1 MTDGKPT
8 IGLALGSGAARGWA
22 HIGVIQALEEAGIRP
37 TLVAGCSFGA
47 LVGAGYAGESMDKL
61 ETWARSIRSWDVMR
75 LLDVR
80 LGGGLIEGDDLMRS
94 LAKQVEPVD
103 IEKLRVPFAAVATDL
118 EAGREVWLRE
128 GSLIDAVHASIAVPG
143 LMSPVRNQGRW
154 LVDGGLT
161 DPVPVSL
168 CRALGADVVIAVNLN
183 SDLVGRHV
191 RDIRGAARHDTDNES
206 GLRKWV
212 DDLDERLL
220 DGRIG
225 KWLEERDKEEPTP
238 GMLDVMAGAINI
250 MQDRITRSRMAGDPP
265 ELMISPKLSHIGLL
279 EFERANETIEAGR
292 EAAERAL
299 KDSPLLPELRGE
311 SGRSSQD

>member
-1 MTDGKPT
+1 MIDGKPT

-22 HIGVIQALEEAGIRP
+22 HIGVIHALEEAGIRP
-37 TLVAGCSFGA
+37 AMVAGCSFGA
-47 LVGAGYAGESMDKL
+47 LVGAGYAGESLDKL
-61 ETWARSIRSWDVMR
+61 EAWARGIRSLDVMR

-225 KWLEERDKEEPTP
+225 KWLEERDKDEPTP

-265 ELMISPKLSHIGLL
+265 ELMISPRLSHIGLL
-279 EFERANETIEAGR
+279 EFERADEAIEKGY
-292 EAAERAL
+292 EAARRAL
-299 KDSPLLPELRGE
+299 EDSKLVDEVGE
-311 SGRSSQD
+311 KNRS

>member
-22 HIGVIQALEEAGIRP
+22 HIGVVKALEEAGIRP
-37 TLVAGCSFGA
+37 TVVAGCSFGA
-47 LVGAGYAGESMDKL
+47 LIGAGYAGESMDKL
-61 ETWARSIRSWDVMR
+61 EAWARSIRSWDVMR

-103 IEKLRVPFAAVATDL
+103 IEKLRIPFAAVATDL

-143 LMSPVRNQGRW
+143 LMSPVRNEGRW

-212 DDLDERLL
+212 DGLDERLL

-225 KWLEERDKEEPTP
+225 KWLEEREKAEPTP

-265 ELMISPKLSHIGLL
+265 ELMVSPKLSHIGLL
-279 EFERANETIEAGR
+279 EFERADEAIEKGY
-292 EAAERAL
+292 EAARRAL
-299 KDSPLLPELRGE
+299 DDSALIVEIGDKN
-311 SGRSSQD
+311 RS

>member
-1 MTDGKPT
+1 MTNGKPT

-22 HIGVIQALEEAGIRP
+22 HIGVIHALEEAGVRP
-37 TLVAGCSFGA
+37 SVVAGCSIGA
-47 LVGAGYAGESMDKL
+47 LVGSGYASDSLDRL
-61 ETWARSIRSWDVMR
+61 EAWVRGIRSLDVMR

-80 LGGGLIEGDDLMRS
+80 FGGGLIEGDSLMRS

-103 IEKLRVPFAAVATDL
+103 IGSLDMPFAAVATDL

-128 GSLIDAVHASIAVPG
+128 GNLLQAVRASIAVPG
-143 LMSPVRNQGRW
+143 LMSPVRHEDRW

-191 RDIRGAARHDTDNES
+191 RDIRGAARHDTNNDS
-206 GLRKWV
+206 GLRKWL
-212 DDLDERLL
+212 DGMDERFL
-220 DGRIG
+220 DGRVG
-225 KWLEERDKEEPTP
+225 KWLEERDHDEEPP
-238 GMLDVMAGAINI
+238 GMLDVMAGSINI

-265 ELMISPKLSHIGLL
+265 ELLISPKLARVGLL
-279 EFERANETIEAGR
+279 EFERANEAIEQGY
-292 EAAERAL
+292 EAARKAL
-299 KDSPLLPELRGE
+299 VGSELVPDPDG
-311 SGRSSQD
+311 SGD

>member
-1 MTDGKPT
+1 MTDDKPT

-22 HIGVIQALEEAGIRP
+22 HIGVIHALEEVGIRP
-37 TLVAGCSFGA
+37 AMVAGCSIGA
-47 LVGAGYAGESMDKL
+47 LVGSGYASGSLDKL
-61 ETWARSIRSWDVMR
+61 EQWVRGIRSLDVMR

-80 LGGGLIEGDDLMRS
+80 FGGGLIEGDSLMRS
-94 LAKQVEPVD
+94 LARQVEPVD
-103 IEKLRVPFAAVATDL
+103 IESLDVPFAAVATDL

-128 GSLIDAVHASIAVPG
+128 GKLLDAVRASIAVPG
-143 LMSPVRNQGRW
+143 LMSPVRQEGRW

-206 GLRKWV
+206 GLRKWLDGV
-212 DDLDERLL
+212 DDRLL
-220 DGRIG
+220 NGRIG
-225 KWLEERDKEEPTP
+225 KWLEERDHDEPVP

-265 ELMISPKLSHIGLL
+265 ELLISPKLSHIGLL
-279 EFERANETIEAGR
+279 EFERADDAIEKGYQAARKALEGSDLVGDEP
-292 EAAERAL
+292 EA
-299 KDSPLLPELRGE
+299 
-311 SGRSSQD
+311 

>member
-1 MTDGKPT
+1 MTDGEPT

-37 TLVAGCSFGA
+37 AMVAGCSFGA
-47 LVGAGYAGESMDKL
+47 LVGAGYAGESMDRL
-61 ETWARSIRSWDVMR
+61 EEWARGIRSWDVMR

-80 LGGGLIEGDDLMRS
+80 LGGGLIEGDSLMRS

-103 IEKLRVPFAAVATDL
+103 IEDLKVPFAAVATDL

-128 GSLIDAVHASIAVPG
+128 GSLMGAVRASIAVPG
-143 LMSPVRNQGRW
+143 LMTPVRSEGRW

-161 DPVPVSL
+161 DPVPVTL
-168 CRALGADVVIAVNLN
+168 CRAMGADVVIAVNLN

-206 GLRKWV
+206 GLRKWLDGV
-212 DDLDERLL
+212 DERLL
-220 DGRIG
+220 DGRVG
-225 KWLEERDKEEPTP
+225 KWLEEHDKDEPTP

-265 ELMISPKLSHIGLL
+265 EMLISPKLSHIGLL
-279 EFERANETIEAGR
+279 EFERAAETIEAGR
-292 EAAERAL
+292 KAAERAL
-299 KDSPLLPELRGE
+299 RDSDLVPAVTGSEDCG
-311 SGRSSQD
+311 G

>member
-22 HIGVIQALEEAGIRP
+22 HIGVIQALDDAGIRP
-37 TLVAGCSFGA
+37 AMVAGCSFGA

-61 ETWARSIRSWDVMR
+61 EAWARSIRSWDVMR

-94 LAKQVEPVD
+94 LAKQVEPVN
-103 IEKLRVPFAAVATDL
+103 IEQLRVPFAAVATDL

-212 DDLDERLL
+212 DGLDERLL

-225 KWLEERDKEEPTP
+225 KWLEERDKDEPTP

-265 ELMISPKLSHIGLL
+265 ELMISPRLSHIGLL
-279 EFERANETIEAGR
+279 EFERASETIEAGR
-292 EAAERAL
+292 AAAERAL
-299 KDSPLLPELRGE
+299 KDSPLLPELSGE
-311 SGRSSQD
+311 SGR

>member
-22 HIGVIQALEEAGIRP
+22 HIGVIHALEEAGIRP
-37 TLVAGCSFGA
+37 SMVAGCSIGA
-47 LVGAGYAGESMDKL
+47 LVGSGYASGSLDKL
-61 ETWARSIRSWDVMR
+61 EAWVRGIRSLDVMR

-80 LGGGLIEGDDLMRS
+80 FGGGLIEGDSLMRS
-94 LAKQVEPVD
+94 LARQVEPVD
-103 IEKLRVPFAAVATDL
+103 IESLDIPFAAVATDL

-128 GSLIDAVHASIAVPG
+128 GKLLDAVRASIAVPG
-143 LMSPVRNQGRW
+143 LMSPVCHEGRW

-206 GLRKWV
+206 GMRKWLDGV
-212 DDLDERLL
+212 DERLL
-220 DGRIG
+220 NGRIG
-225 KWLEERDKEEPTP
+225 KWLEERDHEEPVP

-265 ELMISPKLSHIGLL
+265 ELLISPKLSHIGLL
-279 EFERANETIEAGR
+279 EFERANDAIEKGYQAARKALANSDLVGDEP
-292 EAAERAL
+292 EA
-299 KDSPLLPELRGE
+299 
-311 SGRSSQD
+311 